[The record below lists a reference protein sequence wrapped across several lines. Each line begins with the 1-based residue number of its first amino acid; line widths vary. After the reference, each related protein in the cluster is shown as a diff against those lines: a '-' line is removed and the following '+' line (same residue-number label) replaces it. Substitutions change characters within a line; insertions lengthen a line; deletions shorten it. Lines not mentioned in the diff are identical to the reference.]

1 MHPWEASSLLKELDN
16 MRRLAL
22 AISVVTAVLFV
33 PSVARAQASISGVVA
48 DSSGAVLPGVTVDV
62 SSPAL
67 IEKTRST
74 VTGAGGQYEITS
86 LVSGTY
92 TVTFTLPGF
101 NTARREGIELIGTFS
116 AKIDAELRV
125 GSVEETVT
133 VSGQTPVVNV
143 QNATRQ
149 TVLGREAIDTIPAG
163 RNPNMLAVLIPGIV
177 TNNPIQDVGG
187 AESRGGTQPGNTAL
201 AIHGGR
207 TNDQIYM
214 QNGVSA
220 VSFDGAFIN
229 PLIPNPGA
237 TQEIIVDTAAV
248 SVEHY
253 AGGVRI
259 NVIPRDGGNVFN
271 GTFFSTYASSEFQS
285 DNLDERLIALGA
297 ASGEAIKKLLDIN
310 PGFGGPIRR
319 DKLWFYGSVRIN
331 EANSWGSNAFYN
343 LNANNPNAW
352 TFEADPNRR
361 PSNDVLIKDAQLRLT
376 WQATPRNKVGLVW
389 HEQVNCYCPAVVSA
403 LNSYET
409 HSHKSLPIER
419 SGALDWTMPATNRF
433 LIEAGGFYYRG
444 TTNWNPWPG
453 LARGMI
459 SVQEQS
465 TGLNYRSGDAAG
477 ERRYGSGPMAGLHS
491 RVAAHYITGAH
502 AFKFGFNNTSGGQS
516 FSNMVLVP
524 LKYRFNL
531 GVPNRITQ
539 YAYGG
544 DNDPLISKSDID
556 HNLGIFAQDKWTLGR
571 LTTSYG
577 LRFDWFKSSFPE
589 QAVTPSLYAPN
600 RSIVFPAQDNLS
612 WKDITPRF
620 SAIYDLFGT
629 GKTGLKVSLSKYLE
643 NMGTSQDMVSGPN
656 PTRTIV
662 TSAFRS
668 WTDQDRDF
676 VADCDLLNP
685 GAQDNRASGGDL
697 CGALSDA
704 SFGSVRPGAAYD
716 PELMSGWGARAFNW
730 EFGAG
735 VQHELLPRV
744 ALDVSYYRRWYG
756 NFRVTD
762 NRTLSAGDY
771 DTFSI
776 TAPVDSRLPGGGG
789 YVVDGVLDLK
799 PQRFGLPTDNFT
811 TLSKHYGEQSEYWQ
825 GLDVTVDARPGGG
838 VLLQGGVSAGRTVTD
853 NCEVVAAVPES
864 RTDLYCHVETAWLGG
879 TQVKFLGS
887 YTVPKI
893 DVRASATF
901 QNIPGEQILAIY
913 NVPNAGVT
921 PSLGRPLAGGAANMP
936 VNLIR
941 PGTMYGARIN
951 QVDLRFGKIIPFGGA
966 RAELHVDLYNAFNA
980 NPVLTQNSNYAAWL
994 RPTNILQARFVKIGV
1009 QLHF

>member
-1 MHPWEASSLLKELDN
+1 MP
-16 MRRLAL
+16 RLAL
-22 AISVVTAVLFV
+22 ASVLLLVLLF
-33 PSVARAQASISGVVA
+33 PSLVHAQASIAGVVTDA
-48 DSSGAVLPGVTVDV
+48 SGAVLPGVTVEV

-74 VTGAGGQYEITS
+74 VTSATGQYEITS
-86 LVSGTY
+86 LVSGAY

-101 NTARREGIELIGTFS
+101 NTARREGVELTGTFA

-125 GSVEETVT
+125 GAVEETVT
-133 VSGQTPVVNV
+133 VRGESPVVDV

-149 TVLGREAIDTIPAG
+149 TVLGREVIDTIPAG
-163 RNPNMLAVLIPGIV
+163 RNPNMLAVLIPGVV

-237 TQEIIVDTAAV
+237 TQEIVVDTAAA

-259 NVIPRDGGNVFN
+259 NVIPRDGGNRFN
-271 GTFFSTYASSEFQS
+271 GTFFGTWATGAFQS
-285 DNLDERLIALGA
+285 SNLDERLKAQGV
-297 ASGEAIKKLLDIN
+297 ASGEGIKRLADIN

-319 DKLWFYGSVRIN
+319 DRLWFYGSVRIN
-331 EANSWGSNAFYN
+331 RADSYAANAFYN
-343 LNANNPNAW
+343 LNANKAEVW
-352 TFEADPNRR
+352 TFEPHPGRR
-361 PSNDVLIKDAQLRLT
+361 ASNDVLIKDAQLRLT
-376 WQATPRNKVGLVW
+376 LQATPRNKVGLVW
-389 HEQVNCYCPAVVSA
+389 HEQVNCYCPAVLSA
-403 LNSYET
+403 INSFET
-409 HSHKSLPIER
+409 QSYKSLPIER
-419 SGALDWTMPATNRF
+419 SAAIDWTLPATNR
-433 LIEAGGFYYRG
+433 LLVEAGAFYYRG

-453 LARGMI
+453 LAPGMI

-491 RVAAHYITGAH
+491 RAALHYLTGAH
-502 AFKFGFNNTSGGQS
+502 AIKVGFNDTSGGQS
-516 FSNMVLVP
+516 FSNMVLMP
-524 LKYRFNL
+524 LKYRFNN

-544 DNDPLISKSDID
+544 GNDPLISKSTID
-556 HNLGIFAQDKWTLGR
+556 FNMGVFAQDKWTLRR
-571 LTTSYG
+571 LTTTYG
-577 LRFDWFKSSFPE
+577 VRFDLFKSSFPE
-589 QAVTPSLYAPN
+589 QRVTPSLYAPT
-600 RSIVFPAQDNLS
+600 RTFVFPAQDNLA
-612 WKDITPRF
+612 WKDVTPRV

-629 GKTGLKVSLSKYLE
+629 GKTGLKVSLGKYLE

-656 PTRTIV
+656 PTRTLV

-685 GAQDNRASGGDL
+685 NAQDNRATGGDI
-697 CGALSDA
+697 CGALSDRN
-704 SFGSVRPGAAYD
+704 FGSVRAGAAYD
-716 PELMSGWGARAFNW
+716 PALMNGWGTRGFNW

-735 VQHELLPRV
+735 VQHELFPRV

-756 NFRVTD
+756 NFRVAD
-762 NRTLSAGDY
+762 NRTLSASDY
-771 DTFSI
+771 DSFSI
-776 TAPVDSRLPGGGG
+776 TAPVDSRLPEGGG
-789 YVVDGVLDLK
+789 YRLDGVLDLK
-799 PQRFGLPTDNFT
+799 PDRFGLAADTLT
-811 TLSKHYGEQSEYWQ
+811 TLARNYGKQTEYWQ
-825 GLDVTVDARPGGG
+825 GLDLTIDARPGGG
-838 VLLQGGVSAGRTVTD
+838 MLLQGGVSAGRTVTD
-853 NCEVVAAVPES
+853 NCDVVAKLPEA
-864 RTDLYCHVETAWLGG
+864 RTSLFCHVDTASLGG

-887 YTVPKI
+887 YTVPRLDI
-893 DVRASATF
+893 QISAAY
-901 QNIPGEQILAIY
+901 QNIPGAEIQANY
-913 NVPNAGVT
+913 NAPNAVVM
-921 PSLGRPLAGGAANMP
+921 PSLGRPLAGGAANIG

-941 PGTMYGARIN
+941 PGTMYGDRIS
-951 QVDLRFGKIIPFGGA
+951 QVDLRFAKLVSYAGT
-966 RAELHVDLYNAFNA
+966 RATLHVDLYNAFNA
-980 NPVLTQNSNYAAWL
+980 NPVLTQNFNFDAWL
-994 RPTNILQARFVKIGV
+994 RPTNILQARFLKLGV
-1009 QLHF
+1009 QLNF